1 MLKALLFQV
10 DDEGVPSARI
20 ATIMAEN
27 TKSPTEEDKGM
38 TGGSISELVM
48 LYDQVLKKHKEEV
61 TDEDSS
67 IQFTRSIM
75 NVTSILMIS
84 KTGWKEISDKDT
96 RFTSA
101 SHILSGIDTLGYIFG
116 TKSEGWRKS
125 CERQETFPTENIQ
138 LVVRNLPAGSNGGEC
153 FSLDTYGSVC
163 IPSALDSSEG
173 KVGCRVHVAT
183 AFRYIEEEINN
194 NNQFYV
200 LGCPKAAGACSCHRP
215 KMGLI

>member
-10 DDEGVPSARI
+10 DDEGVPSTRI

-48 LYDQVLKKHKEEV
+48 IYDKVLKKHKEEV
-61 TDEDSS
+61 TDEDLSME
-67 IQFTRSIM
+67 FTRSIM
-75 NVTSILMIS
+75 NVTSILIIS
-84 KTGWKEISDKDT
+84 ETGWKEISDRDT

-116 TKSEGWRKS
+116 SKSEALRRS
-125 CERQETFPTENIQ
+125 CERQVTFPTENIQ
-138 LVVRNLPAGSNGGEC
+138 LLVRNLPAGSIGGEC

-163 IPSALDSSEG
+163 IPPTLNSSEG
-173 KVGCRVHVAT
+173 QEGCRVHVAT
-183 AFRYIEEEINN
+183 AFRYNLPV
-194 NNQFYV
+194 V
-200 LGCPKAAGACSCHRP
+200 LFRFEKSLSQGVQGQQGHVLARYPR
-215 KMGLI
+215 